1 MRMKQCRRWS
11 GQTRKTHKATT
22 ADVKVPCRSLW
33 SAFWRKCRNQSSRS
47 ICMDTRALQNCSSIW
62 SRCKSQMCLRAEK
75 LSNKR
80 KDKKYS
86 NRSRRDF
93 STSCKNW
100 ARLRSWSR
108 SLSARSTISSKMP
121 SRNRNL
127 NLAHMTV
134 LLKTWRVWWI
144 ASFQRILSKFRRRIR
159 ASLTNWRLKINSSK
173 VSCNKLGDVSLKSWR
188 ARTRHFTKSLWNGMT
203 PNSKRLRIW

>member
-1 MRMKQCRRWS
+1 
-11 GQTRKTHKATT
+11 
-22 ADVKVPCRSLW
+22 
-33 SAFWRKCRNQSSRS
+33 
-47 ICMDTRALQNCSSIW
+47 LQNCSSIW

-80 KDKKYS
+80 KDKKCS

-100 ARLRSWSR
+100 ARFRSWSR

-127 NLAHMTV
+127 NFAHMTV
-134 LLKTWRVWWI
+134 LLETWRVWWI

-159 ASLTNWRLKINSSK
+159 ARLTNWRLKINSSK